1 MPSSLNDAEKT
12 ARIRE
17 VAGRASEEMRRRH
30 PWLEHQDA
38 IGLGI
43 LVFSLSGMAGCAWL
57 YWQGAMPAWLC
68 VPLVAICASLVHEL
82 EHDLIHYMYFRD
94 RPVVHNLM
102 LAIGW
107 LVRPSTI
114 NPWIRRHIHLH
125 HHKHSGTRTDV
136 EERGI
141 TNGEP
146 WSARRLLMIG
156 DGLLAIILRA
166 VAKKGLRP
174 AGRTVFRGLAAYFPV
189 GWIHFFVWYCF
200 LGFHAVD
207 GLGTVA
213 GHPVAWSETTLAN
226 MRVVD
231 FLTVVLIGPN
241 VLRSFCLHFV
251 SSNMHTCS
259 VSTSAAPTQSIISTS
274 RTPSISGSGLREE
287 CMGRCGRWAYVS
299 TTSIPS
305 GAPIVSIGTRS
316 CPPTPRKRSGRRAN
330 RLSPPRSRRE
340 RRRRSP
346 PGD

>member
-1 MPSSLNDAEKT
+1 MPASLNDTEKT

-17 VAGRASEEMRRRH
+17 VAGRASEELRRRH

-114 NPWIRRHIHLH
+114 NPWIRRRIHLH

-156 DGLLAIILRA
+156 DGLLAILLRA

-174 AGRTVFRGLAAYFPV
+174 AGRTVFRGLEAYFPV
-189 GWIHFFVWYCF
+189 GWIHFFVWYWF
-200 LGFHAVD
+200 LGFHAID

-251 SSNMHTCS
+251 SSNMHYYGDVQDRNIMQQTQVWNRRWLWPFHLFCFNFG
-259 VSTSAAPTQSIISTS
+259 STHAIHHF
-274 RTPSISGSGLREE
+274 
-287 CMGRCGRWAYVS
+287 YVKDPFYIRQW
-299 TTSIPS
+299 TARPVHVVMRDVGVRFNDFDTF
-305 GAPIVSIGTRS
+305 
-316 CPPTPRKRSGRRAN
+316 RRAN
-330 RLSPPRSRRE
+330 RFYRHA
-340 RRRRSP
+340 
-346 PGD
+346 

>member
-1 MPSSLNDAEKT
+1 MPSSLNDTEKT

-17 VAGRASEEMRRRH
+17 DAGHASDELRRRH

-38 IGLGI
+38 IGIGI
-43 LVFSLSGMAGCAWL
+43 LASSLVAMSGCAWL

-68 VPLVAICASLVHEL
+68 VPLVAICASLIHEL

-114 NPWIRRHIHLH
+114 NPWIRRRIHLH

-156 DGLLAIILRA
+156 DGLLAILLRA

-251 SSNMHTCS
+251 SSNMHYYGDVQDRNIMQQTQVWNRRWLWPFHLFCFNFG
-259 VSTSAAPTQSIISTS
+259 STHAIHHF
-274 RTPSISGSGLREE
+274 
-287 CMGRCGRWAYVS
+287 YVKDPFYIRQW
-299 TTSIPS
+299 TARPVHVVMRDVGVRFNDFDTF
-305 GAPIVSIGTRS
+305 
-316 CPPTPRKRSGRRAN
+316 RRAN
-330 RLSPPRSRRE
+330 RFYRHA
-340 RRRRSP
+340 
-346 PGD
+346 

>member
-1 MPSSLNDAEKT
+1 MPASLNDTEKT

-17 VAGRASEEMRRRH
+17 VAGRASEELRRRH

-114 NPWIRRHIHLH
+114 NPWIRRRIHLH

-156 DGLLAIILRA
+156 DGLLAILLRA

-189 GWIHFFVWYCF
+189 GWIHFFVWYWF
-200 LGFHAVD
+200 LGFHAID

-251 SSNMHTCS
+251 SSNMHYYGDVQDRNIMQQTQVWNRRWLWPFHLFCFNFG
-259 VSTSAAPTQSIISTS
+259 STHAIHHF
-274 RTPSISGSGLREE
+274 
-287 CMGRCGRWAYVS
+287 YVKDPFYIRQW
-299 TTSIPS
+299 TARPVHVVMRDVGVRFNDFDTF
-305 GAPIVSIGTRS
+305 
-316 CPPTPRKRSGRRAN
+316 RRAN
-330 RLSPPRSRRE
+330 RFYRHA
-340 RRRRSP
+340 
-346 PGD
+346 